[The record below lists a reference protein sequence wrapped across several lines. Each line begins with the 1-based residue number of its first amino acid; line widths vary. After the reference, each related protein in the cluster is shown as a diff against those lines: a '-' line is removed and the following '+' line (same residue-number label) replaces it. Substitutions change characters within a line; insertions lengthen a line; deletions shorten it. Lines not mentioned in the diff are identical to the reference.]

1 MHAQRTEGVTFMATM
16 CLPLRTGSP
25 YCLTLSHCL
34 RCSRSGWLQILR
46 RMSMPASAFLRSC
59 VPHEKV

>member
-1 MHAQRTEGVTFMATM
+1 MATV